1 MLLILGWQTKL
12 TKDLSFEQFI
22 HFPLTRHNIKF
33 LQALPGSEDALY
45 SAIPSLLSLLII
57 VRFLLEYLK
66 HIQFIEIL
74 KHLQL
79 LQRKALFPDTL
90 F

>member
-66 HIQFIEIL
+66 HPVY
-74 KHLQL
+74 
-79 LQRKALFPDTL
+79 RDTKT
-90 F
+90 FATVAKKGFVS